1 MTHDTLI
8 SAPSLN
14 RDVGGWLRGLR
25 VVRGFSLAKLAEAA
39 DVCPDR
45 VEAIESGATTADLHE
60 LARLLAAIDA
70 QLLGRL
76 VEFALTVGA
85 AANSIDETS
94 QLSRL
99 ASRIVAAFGG
109 VPSTA
114 TRHAVAD
121 LVEAIAGYGAGRQ
134 LNS

>member
-1 MTHDTLI
+1 MTVNSSI
-8 SAPSLN
+8 SAPSLD
-14 RDVGGWLRGLR
+14 REIGAWLRGLR
-25 VVRGFSLAKLAEAA
+25 VVRGLSLSALADGA
-39 DVCPDR
+39 DICPTR
-45 VEAIESGATTADLHE
+45 VEAIESGGATADLRE
-60 LARLLAAIDA
+60 MARLLAAIDPE
-70 QLLGRL
+70 LLGRL

-85 AANSIDETS
+85 AANSIDETN
-94 QLSRL
+94 QLSQL

-121 LVEAIAGYGAGRQ
+121 LVEAIAGYGAGRR